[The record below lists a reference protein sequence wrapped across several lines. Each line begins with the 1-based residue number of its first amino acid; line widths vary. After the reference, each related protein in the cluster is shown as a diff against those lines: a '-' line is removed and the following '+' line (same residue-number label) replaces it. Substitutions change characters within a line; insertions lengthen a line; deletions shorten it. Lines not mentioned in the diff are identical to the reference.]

1 MVTFINDIIEIDFEK
16 SIQNNNKL
24 PKPSGI
30 EGGRRQPGASGPYKN
45 LCMGQSP
52 RAKHLAVVFS
62 T

>member
-30 EGGRRQPGASGPYKN
+30 EEQI
-45 LCMGQSP
+45 
-52 RAKHLAVVFS
+52 F
-62 T
+62 